1 MQGDVCCRGLR
12 LARPLTSLVARLL
25 VGSLDDLVVLRYISN
40 MREIAYSR
48 TALKALTR
56 MPRNWAER
64 IRDKIRLYA
73 DDPAALANN
82 VKRLKSQDGLV
93 RLRVGDW
100 RVVMR
105 DESVL
110 QVLYVTIR
118 GSTYRE

>member
-1 MQGDVCCRGLR
+1 
-12 LARPLTSLVARLL
+12 
-25 VGSLDDLVVLRYISN
+25 

-56 MPRNWAER
+56 MPRNGAER
-64 IRDKIRLYA
+64 IRDKIRIYA

-82 VKRLKSQDGLV
+82 VKRLKSQDRLV

-100 RVVMR
+100 RVVMK

-110 QVLYVTIR
+110 QVLYVTSR
-118 GSTYRE
+118 GSAYRE